1 MNTQQTTVM
10 KMMDAKE
17 YTCIHEE
24 QIQQQ
29 SRKIERID
37 AELNY
42 KKEKLDDLKKDNERM
57 ESKIDDIKTDIN
69 KLMLKS
75 KTDDDKLQ
83 NRLTIIETRLDTQ
96 EKITKDNREDANL
109 KLGIIGTILVV
120 VQIILHFM

>member
-1 MNTQQTTVM
+1 
-10 KMMDAKE
+10 MMDAKE